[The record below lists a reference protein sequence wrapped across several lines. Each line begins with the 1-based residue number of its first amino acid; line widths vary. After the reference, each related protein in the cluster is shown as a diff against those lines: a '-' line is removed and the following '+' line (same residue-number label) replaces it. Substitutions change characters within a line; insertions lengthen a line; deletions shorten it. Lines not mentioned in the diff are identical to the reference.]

1 MKSKLLIIIFTILA
15 ITFISCQS
23 KDDSWFKN
31 VGNKFYTNT
40 KSQSILFIADRVL
53 VGDEKTVIDPVGSL
67 ITLATTS
74 VKEIKSKNEAVY
86 TMEFFGNQDFNFKL
100 EGNTLNAV
108 INGEDVKFYYND
120 ELTKK
125 YNTNIT
131 AMQEWIEEYNATNTQ
146 N

>member
-1 MKSKLLIIIFTILA
+1 MKIKLFTLIAASALI
-15 ITFISCQS
+15 FISCQS

-40 KSQSILFIADRVL
+40 KNQSILFIGDRVL
-53 VGDEKTVIDPVGSL
+53 VGDEKTVIDPIGSL

-86 TMEFFGNQDFNFKL
+86 TIEFFGKQDFNFKL
-100 EGNTLNAV
+100 ENNTLNAL

-125 YNTNIT
+125 YHTNIA

-146 N
+146 K